1 MAVIYVYGRRERRQ
15 MRRNRIFRDRNH
27 PFELFDDVELFQ
39 KFRFRRHDIL
49 EITDEVS
56 DAIQKTNRKGTVP
69 PLLSDDSTALLCKLS
84 LFKTCAGNSSTFLKQ
99 QPAE

>member
-1 MAVIYVYGRRERRQ
+1 MFMGDGRRERRQ

-49 EITDEVS
+49 EIADKVS
-56 DAIQKTNRKGTVP
+56 DAIQKTNRKGTLP
-69 PLLSDDSTALLCKLS
+69 PLLQVMTALRFYVNRKNYHLINVQVKIKILVKYN
-84 LFKTCAGNSSTFLKQ
+84 L
-99 QPAE
+99 